1 LKKEGTTKPRTTRK
15 AQRNSPLH
23 IRRKFLSAPLSPSLK
38 TQHGAKTMPIIE
50 DDTVQIIK
58 GDRKMTEGKVLRV
71 DTQEGK
77 LFVEGVSRT
86 RLDGTT
92 VQIPIR
98 SANVMITKLDLK
110 DDWRKK
116 ILDRKGF
123 KKEE

>member
-1 LKKEGTTKPRTTRK
+1 
-15 AQRNSPLH
+15 
-23 IRRKFLSAPLSPSLK
+23 
-38 TQHGAKTMPIIE
+38 MPVIE

-77 LFVEGVSRT
+77 LFIEGVNRT

-92 VQIPIR
+92 IQIPIR
-98 SANVMITKLDLK
+98 SANVMITKLELK

-116 ILDRKGF
+116 ILERKGF
-123 KKEE
+123 KKEA